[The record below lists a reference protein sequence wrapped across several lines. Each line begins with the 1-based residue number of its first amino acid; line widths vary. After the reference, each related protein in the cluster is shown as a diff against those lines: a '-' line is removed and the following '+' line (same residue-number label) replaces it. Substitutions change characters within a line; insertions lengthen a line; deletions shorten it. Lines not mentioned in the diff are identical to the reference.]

1 MFMSKITPDF
11 NYPVLLFRVEYL
23 ANKGTQEN
31 STSLLEVSKM
41 VSPLVKFVV
50 TVLLLFNAMT
60 TKPKRK
66 KTQNHY
72 WRVGPCQVQKA
83 LIQLNSKRW
92 GICKSITITTTGCRG
107 GCLSSA
113 RPYSHGVGIATSC
126 SCCSPL
132 ESIIREHRVPGCG
145 GKTVLVRLPE
155 AKRCDFAGYS
165 EHLSKLLRIE
175 EVINFEYK
183 LSMSPVQLKE

>member
-1 MFMSKITPDF
+1 MQLRRLAVIQNIVKIPIKPIKICLF
-11 NYPVLLFRVEYL
+11 LWRLPKWCHPLSSSWLLCYWCLL
-23 ANKGTQEN
+23 AWQPHR
-31 STSLLEVSKM
+31 L
-41 VSPLVKFVV
+41 
-50 TVLLLFNAMT
+50 
-60 TKPKRK
+60 KRK

-155 AKRCDFAGYS
+155 AKRCAC
-165 EHLSKLLRIE
+165 RPC
-175 EVINFEYK
+175 INGR
-183 LSMSPVQLKE
+183 